1 MSALPD
7 DLTGGQ
13 SGLDTQRSPA
23 AGHPLD
29 PDQARCDAQVR
40 RAGVHLLHVDH
51 TGGDAQCRR
60 VGVDPLDPDHWPSD
74 THEKR
79 VGVDPSAGDDQMPSD
94 TQPRPV
100 VAGISATPPA
110 AIVTTDTTS
119 PSSRVGYGLLAL
131 YASSLDELEGI
142 RKATHNRIRALTDF
156 GLDGTPEAARL
167 LGLADGIEA
176 LEHDATLELQRAIR
190 KHPLG
195 PWVKAQKGLG
205 EKTVGRLL
213 GAIGNPADRA
223 TVSQLWA
230 YCGYHVL
237 PAGQAR
243 AEAQWTP
250 AGGDPSSDPGQGPVD
265 THGAAAGVAPS
276 RRKGQRANWNTDAK
290 TRAFLVAEAA
300 VKAGVRKL
308 DHCDD
313 TDGYDLGG
321 RKATTPYG
329 QVYLDGRA
337 KYADALHPVECKRC
351 GPAAKP
357 APVGSLLS
365 LAHQHAR
372 AMRLV
377 SKAILRDLWVAAKQL
392 EGTNP

>member
-1 MSALPD
+1 MSALPVD
-7 DLTGGQ
+7 PTDGQ
-13 SGLDTQRSPA
+13 PGFDTHGQPA
-23 AGHPLD
+23 VG
-29 PDQARCDAQVR
+29 
-40 RAGVHLLHVDH
+40 HLLHVDQ
-51 TGGDAQCRR
+51 TNGDAQRQ
-60 VGVDPLDPDHWPSD
+60 
-74 THEKR
+74 R
-79 VGVDPSAGDDQMPSD
+79 VGVDPSAGGGQAGRDAQSSL
-94 TQPRPV
+94 
-100 VAGISATPPA
+100 VAAGTSATPPE
-110 AIVTTDTTS
+110 TS
-119 PSSRVGYGLLAL
+119 GVAVPKNDPSRVGYGLLAL

-237 PAGQAR
+237 PAGQSWPDSQNTR
-243 AEAQWTP
+243 
-250 AGGDPSSDPGQGPVD
+250 AGGDPSSDPGHTKAD
-265 THGAAAGVAPS
+265 TQRSSAGVAPS

-290 TRAFLVAEAA
+290 MRAFLVAEAA

-313 TDGYDLGG
+313 TDGYDLDG

-351 GPAAKP
+351 GPAGKP
-357 APVGSLLS
+357 AAVGSPLS